1 MSAAQESVPVSLPS
15 QEAEVSQLQL
25 LAALLWRRKGLLTFG
40 LVAGLILGGI
50 YYARS
55 EPVYQSKAQ
64 LLVVKKRPELL
75 PGAGLDNR
83 YLTMSL
89 ADDYLTTHIVI
100 MRSPLIVSRAL
111 QRRGLTQLP
120 SLRNHPDPAGFLSN
134 GLRVT
139 RDTKETGGS
148 ASNIL
153 YLSFEG
159 PFPEDCATILKAV
172 VESYR
177 EFLDEAY
184 RSMSN
189 ETLEL
194 INQAKNYLRK
204 DLKDKEQAYR
214 EFREKAPVLLRGKHG
229 GIASQE
235 RITALESRQAA
246 LLVRRTEVQGR
257 LAALEAA
264 IASGA
269 SPAALRAFV
278 ADLARRNTTNGRTEP
293 FARNPSRSVEEQ
305 LLP

>member
-153 YLSFEG
+153 DRKS
-159 PFPEDCATILKAV
+159 V
-172 VESYR
+172 V
-177 EFLDEAY
+177 
-184 RSMSN
+184 
-189 ETLEL
+189 
-194 INQAKNYLRK
+194 
-204 DLKDKEQAYR
+204 
-214 EFREKAPVLLRGKHG
+214 
-229 GIASQE
+229 
-235 RITALESRQAA
+235 
-246 LLVRRTEVQGR
+246 
-257 LAALEAA
+257 
-264 IASGA
+264 
-269 SPAALRAFV
+269 
-278 ADLARRNTTNGRTEP
+278 
-293 FARNPSRSVEEQ
+293 
-305 LLP
+305 